1 MSRLAA
7 SSRKLAG
14 LFLCLALLP
23 ADSLLFSFVGSQP
36 TCDEHGASCRCVL
49 ACSRA
54 EHQHAPKPQV
64 APSCHRTSGGQDSHV
79 SEESSVPS
87 KTRAAWTTCSWPKID
102 ATALDET
109 VYLIVGLS
117 IQADVTIQDSVG
129 PEPSAVAALP
139 PAGPPSPP
147 PRA

>member
-1 MSRLAA
+1 M
-7 SSRKLAG
+7 
-14 LFLCLALLP
+14 
-23 ADSLLFSFVGSQP
+23 
-36 TCDEHGASCRCVL
+36 
-49 ACSRA
+49 
-54 EHQHAPKPQV
+54 
-64 APSCHRTSGGQDSHV
+64 
-79 SEESSVPS
+79 PS
-87 KTRAAWTTCSWPKID
+87 KTRAAWTTCSRPKID